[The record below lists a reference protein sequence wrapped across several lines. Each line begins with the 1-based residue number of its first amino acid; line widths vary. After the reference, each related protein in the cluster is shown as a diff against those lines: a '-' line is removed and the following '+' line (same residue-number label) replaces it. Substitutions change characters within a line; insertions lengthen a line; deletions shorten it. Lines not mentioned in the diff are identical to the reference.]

1 VKKENPYHNESM
13 WKGAGSELFKRAE
26 KLRERMTKAEVRL
39 WEELENSQLDGY
51 KFRRQHPIHK
61 FIVDFYCHKLKLI
74 IEVDGKY
81 HESEGQKNTDLER
94 SELLTFQGIKI
105 IRFTNEEVFNNIN
118 LVLKQ
123 IRKEI
128 ESINSKK

>member
-1 VKKENPYHNESM
+1 M
-13 WKGAGSELFKRAE
+13 G
-26 KLRERMTKAEVRL
+26 
-39 WEELENSQLDGY
+39 ELENSKLGY

-81 HESEGQKNTDLER
+81 HESEGQKNSDLER

-105 IRFTNEEVFNNIN
+105 IRFTNEEV
-118 LVLKQ
+118 LKTL
-123 IRKEI
+123 IMF
-128 ESINSKK
+128 

>member
-1 VKKENPYHNESM
+1 M
-13 WKGAGSELFKRAE
+13 WKGAGPELFKRAE
-26 KLRERMTKAEVRL
+26 ELRERMTKAEVRL
-39 WEELENSQLDGY
+39 WEELENSKLDGY

-61 FIVDFYCHKLKLI
+61 FIADFYCHKLKLI

>member
-1 VKKENPYHNESM
+1 M

-81 HESEGQKNTDLER
+81 HESDEQKNSDLER
-94 SELLTFQGIKI
+94 NELLTFQGIQI
-105 IRFTNEEVFNNIN
+105 IRFTNEEVLNNIDH
-118 LVLKQ
+118 VLKRV
-123 IRKEI
+123 RKKIEI
-128 ESINSKK
+128 IDLKK